1 MFRVNG
7 TKYSRME
14 QIKIL
19 KGCLPKISL
28 GPFLKTLS
36 QIVVTLLKYVAG
48 FRKIKKLFFLDR
60 FQICGYITSH
70 FRFRHLSTITKK
82 NKFKKI
88 GEICSSELSFKPF
101 PPRAF

>member
-19 KGCLPKISL
+19 KGYLPKISL

-48 FRKIKKLFFLDR
+48 FRKIKELFFWIGFKFAGTLLH
-60 FQICGYITSH
+60 S
-70 FRFRHLSTITKK
+70 LSTITKK
-82 NKFKKI
+82 NNFKKI
-88 GEICSSELSFKPF
+88 GEIC
-101 PPRAF
+101 

>member
-14 QIKIL
+14 QIKIF

-48 FRKIKKLFFLDR
+48 FRKIKKLFFWIGFKFAGTLL
-60 FQICGYITSH
+60 H
-70 FRFRHLSTITKK
+70 NLSNITKK
-82 NKFKKI
+82 NNFKKI
-88 GEICSSELSFKPF
+88 GEICSSELSFKLF

>member
-14 QIKIL
+14 QIKIF

-48 FRKIKKLFFLDR
+48 FRKIKKLFFWIG
-60 FQICGYITSH
+60 F
-70 FRFRHLSTITKK
+70 
-82 NKFKKI
+82 KFAGRLLHI
-88 GEICSSELSFKPF
+88 LGLGI
-101 PPRAF
+101 